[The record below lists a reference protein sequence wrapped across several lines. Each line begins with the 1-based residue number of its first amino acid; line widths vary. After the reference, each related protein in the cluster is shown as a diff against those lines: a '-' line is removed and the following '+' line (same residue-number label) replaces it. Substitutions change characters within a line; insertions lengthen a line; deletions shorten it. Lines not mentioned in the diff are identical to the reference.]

1 MKRMSLLTLLI
12 TAGIAV
18 YAQNSTSGNV
28 PIGAMSPQTPQL
40 RTPMEVKT
48 RFGLKGG
55 VNVAKLS
62 AKEFTATA
70 EPSTNNKTSYHAGAF
85 VNIPIGGLFK
95 LQPELIYSSQ
105 GSKMQET
112 VTSTGGSRTYNY
124 EEDLNYLNLPVM
136 LQLQTSGGFVVETG
150 PQFSYL
156 LDARQKGET
165 PISTTDKTDIKDYRD
180 KFELAWGLGV
190 GYLTRIG
197 VGIGARYNYGI
208 RNIVEEN
215 DVSIGELRNRVLQ
228 FSLSYQFGA
237 SK

>member
-18 YAQNSTSGNV
+18 YAQNTTSGNV
-28 PIGAMSPQTPQL
+28 PIGSMSPQTPQL

-62 AKEFTATA
+62 AIEFTATA

-136 LQLQTSGGFVVETG
+136 LQLQTPGGFVVETG

-180 KFELAWGLGV
+180 KFEMAWGLGV